1 MLTSSELGPLL
12 SPIANDVDDSLLITD
27 SGRIINNAQVAY
39 IGLDSLTDAMV
50 GSAIGSL
57 LLSDLTAVAYDRYN
71 YGVENRPVNIF
82 IDEAAEVVND
92 PFIQLLN
99 KGRGA
104 KMRCVIATQTFADFA
119 ARTGSEAKARQVLG
133 NINNLIALRVMD
145 AETQQYITDNLPKT
159 RLQYIMQTQGMSS
172 NSDSPALFTYNHGE
186 RLMEEEGDMF
196 PPQLLGQLP
205 NLEYIAK
212 LSGGRVIKGRIPILT
227 SSTQAA

>member
-1 MLTSSELGPLL
+1 M
-12 SPIANDVDDSLLITD
+12 
-27 SGRIINNAQVAY
+27 AY

-57 LLSDLTAVAYDRYN
+57 LLSDLTAVAGDRYN

-172 NSDSPALFTYNHGE
+172 NSDSPALFTGNHGE

-227 SSTQAA
+227 SSTQAV

>member
-1 MLTSSELGPLL
+1 
-12 SPIANDVDDSLLITD
+12 
-27 SGRIINNAQVAY
+27 
-39 IGLDSLTDAMV
+39 
-50 GSAIGSL
+50 
-57 LLSDLTAVAYDRYN
+57 
-71 YGVENRPVNIF
+71 
-82 IDEAAEVVND
+82 
-92 PFIQLLN
+92 FIQLLN

-133 NINNLIALRVMD
+133 NVNNLIALRVMD

-172 NSDSPALFTYNHGE
+172 NSDSPALFTGNHGE

-227 SSTQAA
+227 RSTQAA